1 MKREP
6 PTMITLIIKKYRK
19 KYFRKGEGKTLK
31 IIKNNYAPSDM
42 PYLR

>member
-1 MKREP
+1 
-6 PTMITLIIKKYRK
+6 MITLIIKKYRK